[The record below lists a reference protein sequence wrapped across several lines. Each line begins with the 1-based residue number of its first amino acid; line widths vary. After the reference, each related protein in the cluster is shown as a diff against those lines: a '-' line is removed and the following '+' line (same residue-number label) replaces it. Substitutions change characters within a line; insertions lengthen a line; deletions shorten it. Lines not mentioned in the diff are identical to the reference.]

1 MRITAKSVNLFLL
14 MKLPAAFFCGVRLK
28 SIDSQTCTVSVTHR
42 WINQNPFR
50 SMYFAVQA
58 MAAELSTGTLVFS
71 QIKASG
77 QNVSMLVGSNKGSYL
92 KKATGRIV
100 FTCSDGDLV
109 SQALRAAIATREG
122 QSVTLRSVGK
132 NAQGEIVS
140 EMEFVWQIK
149 IK

>member
-1 MRITAKSVNLFLL
+1 MRITAKRVNLFLL